1 MSTKTQLEQIAY
13 NHATAMMLSELGS
26 HENGY
31 SAYLYLC
38 ELAEKNEV
46 PNEPL
51 PDDISAWGPFENW
64 NLLEVLNQIDCEADA
79 LIPMLESV
87 LTLAYKGIVQ
97 SAIDCA
103 LDSDMNLLD
112 LKEMVEKGSELEQ
125 AETAGGGYAA

>member
-1 MSTKTQLEQIAY
+1 M
-13 NHATAMMLSELGS
+13 
-26 HENGY
+26 
-31 SAYLYLC
+31 
-38 ELAEKNEV
+38 
-46 PNEPL
+46 
-51 PDDISAWGPFENW
+51 
-64 NLLEVLNQIDCEADA
+64 LEVLNQIDCEADA

-87 LTLAYKGIVQ
+87 LTLAHKGIVQ